1 MDKLPVK
8 KKIKDMSLDE
18 LKAYKK
24 EKQKERRNL
33 LSEEKKIKIKEIDRK
48 SKSKPIGKFYYNLIE
63 KGRMREV
70 RRNCSREEMDYN
82 RIIDKQNKRRK
93 RVNKNEN

>member
-1 MDKLPVK
+1 MDKVSVK
-8 KKIKDMSLDE
+8 KKIKNMSADE

-48 SKSKPIGKFYYNLIE
+48 SKSKTIGKFYYNLIE

-70 RRNCSREEMDYN
+70 SRNCSREEMDYN
-82 RIIDKQNKRRK
+82 RIIDKQNKTWC
-93 RVNKNEN
+93 

>member
-18 LKAYKK
+18 LKVYKK

-33 LSEEKKIKIKEIDRK
+33 FSEDKKIKIKEIDRK
-48 SKSKPIGKFYYNLIE
+48 SKSIGQFY
-63 KGRMREV
+63 
-70 RRNCSREEMDYN
+70 ST
-82 RIIDKQNKRRK
+82 
-93 RVNKNEN
+93 